1 MVCRRD
7 PEATRCEG
15 PPGVDRYDVIVI
27 GAGAAGLF
35 CAATAGGR
43 GRRVLVLEHN
53 PRPGNKILISGG
65 GRCNFTNLH
74 AGPANYV
81 TSGSPHFVKSALARF
96 RPADFIALV
105 DRHGI
110 AWHEKKLG
118 QLFCDQSSKQ
128 ILQMLEAEC
137 SDAGVD
143 LRCGVHGITV
153 RRESSGETGTEG
165 ASGETTPRSE
175 FTVGMGAAGEVCAGA
190 VVIATGGLSF
200 PKLGATP
207 FGYRVAEQFGIRIV
221 PPRPGLVPLVWPPQ
235 DVEALGALSGLSFD
249 CELRAGPDAPRFRE
263 ALLFTHRGISGPS
276 VLQISSHW
284 RLGEAVR
291 VDLIPGKSVLD
302 LFREPGRGG
311 QTVRQ
316 ALRGVWPDRFLQLWA
331 ARHANE
337 TPLAQWP
344 RRKLEDLADQ
354 VHGWTIVPA
363 GDEGYPK
370 AEVTVGGV
378 DTAELSSKTLESR
391 RVPGLHFIGEVVDV
405 TGWLGGFNFL
415 WGWASAHDAGSAE

>member
-7 PEATRCEG
+7 PKSTRCEG
-15 PPGVDRYDVIVI
+15 SRGVDRYDVIVI

-128 ILQMLEAEC
+128 ILQLLEAEC
-137 SDAGVD
+137 SDAGVE
-143 LRCGVHGITV
+143 LRCGVQGITV
-153 RRESSGETGTEG
+153 RRESSGEPGAEG
-165 ASGETTPRSE
+165 ASAEGAPRSE
-175 FTVGMGAAGEVCAGA
+175 FTVGMGSAGEVCAGA

-235 DVEALGALSGLSFD
+235 EVEALGALSGLSLD

-302 LFREPGRGG
+302 LVCGPGRGG
-311 QTVRQ
+311 QTFRQ
-316 ALRGVWPDRFLQLWA
+316 AMRGVWPDRFLQLWA

-344 RRKLEDLADQ
+344 RKKLEDLADQ

-405 TGWLGGFNFL
+405 TGWLGGFNFQ
-415 WGWASAHDAGSAE
+415 WAWASAHAAGSAV